1 MKKQTNRS
9 KTVEHRCPV
18 CGSILTSVQKGK
30 RNVIKS
36 LECRP
41 CGYSEYDSDEDSLEN
56 RILDG
61 EFDDEFGILT
71 F

>member
-1 MKKQTNRS
+1 MKSKQTVA
-9 KTVEHRCPV
+9 VENRCPL
-18 CGSILTSVQKGK
+18 CGSILTEVKKGK

-41 CGYSEYDSDEDSLEN
+41 CGYSEYASDEDSREQ

-61 EFDDEFGILT
+61 DFDDEFGILT

>member
-1 MKKQTNRS
+1 
-9 KTVEHRCPV
+9 V
-18 CGSILTSVQKGK
+18 LTEVKKGK

-41 CGYSEYDSDEDSLEN
+41 CGYSEYASEEDSREQ

-61 EFDDEFGILT
+61 EFDDELGILT

>member
-1 MKKQTNRS
+1 MKNS
-9 KTVEHRCPV
+9 KKKIVHRCPV
-18 CGSILTSVQKGK
+18 CGSELSEVKKGK

-41 CGYSEYDSDEDSLEN
+41 CGYSEYDSDEDSKEQ
-56 RILDG
+56 RILNGD
-61 EFDDEFGILT
+61 FDDELGILT

>member
-1 MKKQTNRS
+1 MKKS
-9 KTVEHRCPV
+9 KLSIIEHRCPL
-18 CGSILTSVQKGK
+18 CGSVLTEVKKGK

-36 LECRP
+36 LECTP
-41 CGYSEYDSDEDSLEN
+41 CGYSEYASEEDSREQ

-61 EFDDEFGILT
+61 EFDDELGILT